1 MSSSRRRTGIHRPT
15 EPRNEWPETRNDLN
29 SMPTPS
35 DDQSVEPTYQ
45 NPQALAQTRMRSQR
59 SQQPVSMDGFLDDD
73 ETTAVQRA
81 RQSGQPVMPYPPSS
95 LSSPRS
101 SSMPSQS
108 NLKPGQMGKSR
119 AMAQQKPVASQEPID
134 DPSSINGIEDD
145 EYKQFLEWKKAKQER
160 AARSQAEPNRGTTSI
175 ISNKPSMDAMAS
187 PVSAMPVPVDSTGSL
202 RSMPEPPI
210 AEVKSTVRPQSHEH
224 AVNDTVRPAV
234 NNTVKPDNRSA
245 HDRPVGQESPVIHR
259 YPGYNG
265 TGYPKGLGHGPIVER
280 TNIKTGKRVK
290 IEGMAWEDFPPAYQR
305 MLDRQPYD
313 DAGELRIFV
322 KSNGKV
328 SQQYPFYELGS
339 DEHSK
344 KFMDELKSKRDLIL
358 NNGVD
363 LSYPSRPQLDAM
375 SWLPPA
381 K

>member
-1 MSSSRRRTGIHRPT
+1 MSSPRRRTGIHRPSS
-15 EPRNEWPETRNDLN
+15 PRNGWPETDNELN
-29 SMPTPS
+29 SMPAPMPTPNGY
-35 DDQSVEPTYQ
+35 QPVKSVHQ
-45 NPQALAQTRMRSQR
+45 NHQAPAQMRMRPQR

-73 ETTAVQRA
+73 ETTTIQLT
-81 RQSGQPVMPYPPSS
+81 RQSGQPVMPSPPSLQS
-95 LSSPRS
+95 D
-101 SSMPSQS
+101 SMPGPS
-108 NLKPGQMGKSR
+108 NLQPGQMSKSS
-119 AMAQQKPVASQEPID
+119 ATNQQGPVASQESAD
-134 DPSSINGIEDD
+134 DTSPINGIEDD
-145 EYKQFLEWKKAKQER
+145 EYKQFLEWKKAKQEG
-160 AARSQAEPNRGTTSI
+160 AARSQAGPDRRTPSV
-175 ISNKPSMDAMAS
+175 ISAKSNMEAMAAT
-187 PVSAMPVPVDSTGSL
+187 VNAMPAPVNATDSL
-202 RSMPEPPI
+202 RSKHGFPVVE
-210 AEVKSTVRPQSHEH
+210 AKSVIRPQSHEH
-224 AVNDTVRPAV
+224 AVDNP
-234 NNTVKPDNRSA
+234 VKPDNRSVY
-245 HDRPVGQESPVIHR
+245 DKPSSESPVIHK
-259 YPGYNG
+259 YPGYDG
-265 TGYPKGLGHGPIVER
+265 PGYPKGLGHGPIVER

-322 KSNGKV
+322 KSNGTV

-363 LSYPSRPQLDAM
+363 LSYSSRPQLDAM

>member
-1 MSSSRRRTGIHRPT
+1 MSSPRRRTGIHRPSS
-15 EPRNEWPETRNDLN
+15 PRNGWSETGNELN
-29 SMPTPS
+29 SMPTPTPNGY
-35 DDQSVEPTYQ
+35 QPVESVHQ
-45 NPQALAQTRMRSQR
+45 NTQVPAQMRMRPQR

-73 ETTAVQRA
+73 ETTTIQLA
-81 RQSGQPVMPYPPSS
+81 RQAGQPVMPSPPSS
-95 LSSPRS
+95 LPLLQSDSMQSP
-101 SSMPSQS
+101 P
-108 NLKPGQMGKSR
+108 NLKPGQMSKSS
-119 AMAQQKPVASQEPID
+119 ATNQQGPVASQESAD
-134 DPSSINGIEDD
+134 DTSPINGIEDD

-160 AARSQAEPNRGTTSI
+160 AARSQAGPDRRTPSV
-175 ISNKPSMDAMAS
+175 ISTKSNMEAMAA
-187 PVSAMPVPVDSTGSL
+187 PVNAMPAPVNATDSL
-202 RSMPEPPI
+202 RSKHGSP
-210 AEVKSTVRPQSHEH
+210 AVKAKSTMKPQSHEH
-224 AVNDTVRPAV
+224 AVDNP
-234 NNTVKPDNRSA
+234 VKPDNRSV
-245 HDRPVGQESPVIHR
+245 HDKPSSESPVIHK
-259 YPGYNG
+259 YPGYDG

-322 KSNGKV
+322 KSNGTV

-363 LSYPSRPQLDAM
+363 LSYSSRPQLDAM